1 MNDPQRKCL
10 RLEAYDYSQ
19 PGYYFITICT
29 HARQRLFDDFVGA
42 DLCVRP
48 SPENIPLHWL
58 WELQGKFTGIKIDI
72 YAVLPDHIHLIL
84 VIPGGHAGPPLPE
97 MMKWY
102 KTQTTNAYI
111 RAVRRGDAAFL

>member
-1 MNDPQRKCL
+1 MEYPQRKRL

-58 WELQGKFTGIKIDI
+58 WELQENSLESKSISMPSCRTISI
-72 YAVLPDHIHLIL
+72 
-84 VIPGGHAGPPLPE
+84 
-97 MMKWY
+97 
-102 KTQTTNAYI
+102 
-111 RAVRRGDAAFL
+111 